1 MPLRIGII
9 DSGVHAAHPHVQGV
23 SGGVG
28 IAGDDF
34 VDRLGHGTAVTAVI
48 REKAPTAEL
57 YAVKIFDRQL
67 LTNAVDLVQAIRWCV
82 AHQMRLINLSLGTA
96 NPAHAEIL
104 QLAIDEARASNAWV
118 ISAGEWLPG
127 SLIGAIPVFLDWECP
142 RHEYRTQTLPDG
154 RVGYYA
160 SGYPRPRPGV
170 PPERN
175 LRGISFA
182 VANVTGLLAR
192 EIQSVGPESS

>member
-1 MPLRIGII
+1 M
-9 DSGVHAAHPHVQGV
+9 
-23 SGGVG
+23 
-28 IAGDDF
+28 
-34 VDRLGHGTAVTAVI
+34 DRLGHGTAVAAAI

-67 LTNAVDLVQAIRWCV
+67 QTNAADLVQALQWC
-82 AHQMRLINLSLGTA
+82 AEHQMRLINLSLGTA
-96 NPAHAEIL
+96 NPAHAGIL
-104 QLAIDEARASNAWV
+104 QQAIDEAGASGAWV

-127 SLIGAIPVFLDWECP
+127 SLPGAIPVFLDWECP
-142 RHEYRTQTLPDG
+142 RDEYRTETLPDG
-154 RVGYYA
+154 RVGYFA

-192 EIQSVGPESS
+192 ELQTAGPESS

>member
-9 DSGVHAAHPHVQGV
+9 DSGVHATHPHVQGV

-28 IAGDDF
+28 IAGDDY
-34 VDRLGHGTAVTAVI
+34 VDRLGHGTAVAAVI
-48 REKAPTAEL
+48 REKAPAAEL

-67 LTNAVDLVQAIRWCV
+67 RTNADDLVQAIRWCV

-96 NPAHAEIL
+96 NPARAEIL
-104 QLAIDEARASNAWV
+104 QQAIDHAQASNAWV

-127 SLIGAIPVFLDWECP
+127 SLPGTIPVFLDWECS
-142 RHEYRTQTLPDG
+142 RDAYRTQTLPDG
-154 RVGYYA
+154 RVGYFA

-192 EIQSVGPESS
+192 EIQNAAPESF